1 MEHFDHD
8 HEHANSG
15 AHTHSHP
22 HTHERSHEHP
32 NSHTHD
38 GAQALAVLQYML
50 DHNIHHA
57 GELSDIAAQFDGEA
71 RHQLLHA
78 VESFDQANGY
88 LSAALELLKGQNKN

>member
-8 HEHANSG
+8 HDHEHAHSG

-22 HTHERSHEHP
+22 HTHEHP

>member
-1 MEHFDHD
+1 MEHLDHVHSD
-8 HEHANSG
+8 G
-15 AHTHSHP
+15 HTHEHP
-22 HTHERSHEHP
+22 HTHVHPHE
-32 NSHTHD
+32 

-88 LSAALELLKGQNKN
+88 LSAALELLRGQDKN

>member
-8 HEHANSG
+8 HEHAHSG
-15 AHTHSHP
+15 AYTHSHP
-22 HTHERSHEHP
+22 HTHEHSHEHP

-88 LSAALELLKGQNKN
+88 LSAALDLLKGEPK

>member
-8 HEHANSG
+8 HEHAHSG
-15 AHTHSHP
+15 AYTHSHP
-22 HTHERSHEHP
+22 HTHEHSHEHP

-57 GELSDIAAQFDGEA
+57 GELSDIAKQFTGEA
-71 RHQLLHA
+71 QHQLLHA

-88 LSAALELLKGQNKN
+88 LSAALELIKAGEKN